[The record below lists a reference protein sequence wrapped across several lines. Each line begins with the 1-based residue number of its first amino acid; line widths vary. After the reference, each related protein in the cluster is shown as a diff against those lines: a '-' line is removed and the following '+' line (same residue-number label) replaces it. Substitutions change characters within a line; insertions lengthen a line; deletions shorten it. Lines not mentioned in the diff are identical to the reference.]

1 MNPDAIGPAGGQHSA
16 TGREGRPR
24 SIVLIGTGGSS
35 GRTLAALEAGL
46 RQALGDTRFHFID
59 TQPFNLRTGGRTA
72 YPGSGE
78 RTDTA
83 MEDAGTRRLSSSL
96 TINLLL
102 NGGPLMMRRL
112 ENYAAR
118 MLGRRHDAMIMVH
131 DRFYIEQAFVRAAA
145 RLGTP
150 SVLLQ
155 EGPFVHIGAD
165 TPQSGALRIKHALAP
180 LLTRS
185 GLVPAIVP
193 YGFAGHQLLVVPS
206 PAYRQRFVA
215 AGMAPAR
222 IKVGGVPRYDPL
234 ADLRGADL
242 RGADL
247 RAEAQPRPSS
257 GPLRLLYLFQ
267 PFGEHGKVDP
277 QVARSTQLAMIEGLN
292 RAAHGR
298 DLALT
303 IRIHPRSTP
312 ESVAHLTAALD
323 MPHDVDPCTDPIEQ
337 AIAAHDLVIGHYSSG
352 LLEAMILSRP
362 VLCIPIPAP
371 AFAERSEAEKQEWM
385 ARSGALLARDGP
397 EIADTVQAFDRQAPA
412 LVPLSVLE
420 DEIGTIDGQAT
431 ARCAQAVAAMIAERE
446 AGHHGA

>member
-1 MNPDAIGPAGGQHSA
+1 MNLDATSQSGDRVCAAVGASKA
-16 TGREGRPR
+16 R
-24 SIVLIGTGGSS
+24 SVALIGTGGSS

-46 RQALGDTRFHFID
+46 RQALGEVRFRFVD
-59 TQPFNLRTGGRTA
+59 TQPFNLRTGGHTA

-78 RTDTA
+78 RI
-83 MEDAGTRRLSSSL
+83 DASMQDVGMRRLSSSL
-96 TINLLL
+96 TLNLLL
-102 NGGPLMMRRL
+102 NGGSLMMRRL
-112 ENYAAR
+112 EDYAVR
-118 MLGRRHDAMIMVH
+118 ILGQRHDAMIMVH

-155 EGPFVHIGAD
+155 EGPFVHVGAD
-165 TPQSGALRIKHALAP
+165 TPQSGSLRMKHALAP
-180 LLTRS
+180 MLTRS

-193 YGFAGHQLLVVPS
+193 YGFAGHERLVVPS
-206 PAYRQRFVA
+206 PAYRQRFIA
-215 AGMAPAR
+215 AGMAPDR
-222 IKVGGVPRYDPL
+222 IAVGGIPRYDPI
-234 ADLRGADL
+234 ADLR
-242 RGADL
+242 
-247 RAEAQPRPSS
+247 EKAQPRPSS

-277 QVARSTQLAMIEGLN
+277 QVARAQQLAMIESLN
-292 RAAHGR
+292 DAARRR
-298 DLALT
+298 DLSLT
-303 IRIHPRSTP
+303 IRIHPRSAP

-323 MPHDVDPCTDPIEQ
+323 MPHAVDPCTDPIEQ

-385 ARSGALLARDGP
+385 ARSGALLARTVP
-397 EIADTVQAFDRQAPA
+397 QIADVVQAFDRQHPK

-420 DEIGTIDGQAT
+420 DEIGAVDGHAA
-431 ARCAQAVAAMIAERE
+431 ARCAQGVAAVIAERDSSSCP
-446 AGHHGA
+446 HP